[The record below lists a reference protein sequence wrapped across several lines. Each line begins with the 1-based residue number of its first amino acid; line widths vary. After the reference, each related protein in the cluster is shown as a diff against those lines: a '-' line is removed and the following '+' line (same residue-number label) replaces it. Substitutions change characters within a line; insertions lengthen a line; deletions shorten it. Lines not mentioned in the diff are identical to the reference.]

1 VDSIILKALCISIR
15 CKGSEVSEKTKNRD
29 KKFDHPVLVVVY
41 PIGKLLSKTVFIAYT
56 NEKKP
61 SVAIGTSYGK

>member
-1 VDSIILKALCISIR
+1 M
-15 CKGSEVSEKTKNRD
+15 EVSEKTKNSD

-41 PIGKLLSKTVFIAYT
+41 PTGKLLSKTVFIAYT